1 MAAGHFLLHMLSAGQ
16 DLVRCRAKVRLIL
29 CLLMAAEDGSV
40 AWILGDLFLEGM
52 ILRPYLDTC
61 KNDVKRNNFIELLN
75 LQSVFE
81 KV

>member
-40 AWILGDLFLEGM
+40 A
-52 ILRPYLDTC
+52 
-61 KNDVKRNNFIELLN
+61 
-75 LQSVFE
+75 
-81 KV
+81 